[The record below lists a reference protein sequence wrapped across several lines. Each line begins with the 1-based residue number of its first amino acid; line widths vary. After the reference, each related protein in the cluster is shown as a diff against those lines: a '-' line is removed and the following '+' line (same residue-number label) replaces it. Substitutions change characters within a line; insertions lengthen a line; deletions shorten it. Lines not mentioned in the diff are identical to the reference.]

1 MIFILAPTCVDEM
14 KYSWE
19 DTSQQEKRLTG
30 GADYSIVLRRTFQET
45 RGVVGAAHSLGV
57 SSVVS
62 GAAGSY
68 GGPIQ
73 TGPESTAISV
83 HGQSS
88 GDFSIAGT

>member
-1 MIFILAPTCVDEM
+1 MFILAQICGDEM
-14 KYSWE
+14 KYSWY
-19 DTSQQEKRLTG
+19 DASQQKKRLTG
-30 GADYSIVLRRTFQET
+30 GADYSIVLRGTFQET
-45 RGVVGAAHSLGV
+45 RGVVGAAHPLGI